1 MNKAQIYK
9 GKASALYDNTNI
21 FTDIY
26 NNIIRGVERSKH
38 GLPLNCTKLGF
49 MAGSAKV
56 YYPRAY

>member
-9 GKASALYDNTNI
+9 GKALALYDNTNI

-26 NNIIRGVERSKH
+26 NNIIRGVERTKH

-49 MAGSAKV
+49 MAGS
-56 YYPRAY
+56 Y